1 MAPMDADDT
10 LDDVERWF
18 RSRGIPHFIGGYS
31 ATRDVFTRA
40 LPALSVVLVLEL
52 LTALNFEW
60 AWLVNLGVAAAS
72 LGALLLVWALV
83 NSKRHRPALARPD
96 RVGRTELA
104 IFVLLVPALDLA
116 AGGQRLTALNT
127 LLGNVALLGLI
138 YLVTS
143 YALLPIT
150 RWAGGRLWRQVGDVL
165 GLLVR
170 AMPLLLL
177 FVTFLFL
184 TTEVWQ
190 ISASLDGPFLAVT
203 MSLFVFVGIVFV
215 VARIPTEVGALAH
228 FESWAD
234 VAALVGETPAAG
246 LRPPAD
252 ASPATTRRL
261 GRRQWGNVGLVV
273 LFTEGLQIVVVSLMI
288 GVFFIGFGLLTVT
301 PETSATWVGGPIHM
315 LVEWELWGR
324 PVVLTSELLQ
334 VAGFLTAFSGFYFTV
349 YVLTDATYRKEFLE
363 EVLVELRQAFAVRA
377 VYLAA
382 RSGPRA

>member
-1 MAPMDADDT
+1 VATDDT
-10 LDDVERWF
+10 LHDVERWF
-18 RSRGIPHFIGGYS
+18 HARGIPHFIGDYS

-40 LPALSVVLVLEL
+40 LPTLTLVLVLEL
-52 LTALNFEW
+52 LGALNFEW
-60 AWLVNLGVAAAS
+60 PWWMNVGVAAAS
-72 LGALLLVWALV
+72 LGALLGVWALV
-83 NSKRHRPALARPD
+83 NVSRKRPPLARPD
-96 RVGRTELA
+96 RVGKTELA
-104 IFVLLVPALDLA
+104 IFVLLVPLLDVV
-116 AGGQRLTALNT
+116 AGGQRLTAFNT
-127 LLGNVALLGLI
+127 LIGNLALLGLI
-138 YLVTS
+138 YLGTS

-150 RWAGGRLWRQVGDVL
+150 RWAAGRLWQQLGDVL

-170 AMPLLLL
+170 ALPLLLL

-184 TTEVWQ
+184 TAEVWQ

-203 MSLFVFVGIVFV
+203 MALFVLVGIVFV
-215 VARIPTEVGALAH
+215 VARIPLEVGTLAR

-234 VAALVGETPAAG
+234 VAALVGDTPAAALTPQLG
-246 LRPPAD
+246 PEGAPAD
-252 ASPATTRRL
+252 TPRL

-273 LFTEGLQIVVVSLMI
+273 LFTQGLQILVVSLMI

-301 PETSATWVGGPIHM
+301 PDTAGIWVGGPVHL
-315 LVEWELWGR
+315 LVERELWGR

-349 YVLTDATYRKEFLE
+349 YVLTDATYRKEFLD

-382 RSGPRA
+382 RADRVA